1 MELAFQVGTGQLGRR
16 LAAGFQHLHFF
27 FHLLEGRHGAIGAE
41 AADGALQLLLGLGRL
56 GPGLE
61 HVLLGAGLGDLAFE
75 AHQAFFE
82 RLHLARLALQLGV
95 EGVGGVLVGLA
106 AGEGFAGQVFLAL
119 LHGQLGP
126 FVPGFGL
133 GAGLL
138 GLVLDAFLAGD
149 RGGHG
154 LAQLHQLRLHVGDG
168 LVEDFAGI
176 FGATQHRVGVGPHQS
191 AKASKETH
199 GLGGGAGP
207 EVSQDWLP

>member
-1 MELAFQVGTGQLGRR
+1 M
-16 LAAGFQHLHFF
+16 
-27 FHLLEGRHGAIGAE
+27 
-41 AADGALQLLLGLGRL
+41 LLGLGGL

-75 AHQAFFE
+75 THQAFFE

-119 LHGQLGP
+119 LQGQLGP
-126 FVPGFGL
+126 LVPGFGL
-133 GAGLL
+133 GSGLL

-149 RGGHG
+149 GGGHG
-154 LAQLHQLRLHVGDG
+154 LAKLHQLGLHVRHG

-176 FGATQHRVGVGPHQS
+176 FGATQHRVGVGPHQT

-199 GLGGGAGP
+199 ERGAGAGMQ
-207 EVSQDWLP
+207 VSQHRGWFTRAESPCLVIPKLGHSPNLVIPGMGASRSAALAWVHGEGPP